1 MFLSYNMFFI
11 LDEAKKLDIVRDE
24 GRHITYAVLTVVKP
38 KEERL
43 STSISVIE
51 LSSSDDSEEVE
62 K

>member
-11 LDEAKKLDIVRDE
+11 LDEAKKLDIIRDE

-43 STSISVIE
+43 STSISEIE